1 MAKEADGGP
10 EGRVKTTLGKE
21 TVFIGTLKFTDS
33 LKIDGVFEGEID
45 ATGFLWIDKGATV
58 KVRRMR
64 ASSILVGGVVHGD
77 IEAVDKIELLPSAKV
92 YGNIRTS
99 KLRIA
104 DGVVFE
110 GKCEMI
116 KNPASIDIFSGTK
129 EQVKGSMR
137 L

>member
-1 MAKEADGGP
+1 MAKEAESFP

-21 TVFIGTLKFTDS
+21 TVFIGTLKFT
-33 LKIDGVFEGEID
+33 
-45 ATGFLWIDKGATV
+45 
-58 KVRRMR
+58 
-64 ASSILVGGVVHGD
+64 SSILVGGVVHGD
-77 IEAVDKIELLPSAKV
+77 IEAVEKIELLPSAKV
-92 YGNIRTS
+92 YGNIRTA

-116 KNPASIDIFSGTK
+116 RNPASIDIFSGTK
-129 EQVKGSMR
+129 EQVKGSMK